1 MCEDNKYESSEK
13 CSINIGFVRVFN
25 QLIKIID
32 KNLAGHSEFEHQ
44 IIMSKKKAHDY
55 DHYIFNVSNTEPIN
69 PEDSHSYSLTSDVYS
84 PGSIEKTILE
94 KYSQILGYQIDL
106 SSEFNE
112 FKIKIPIVSDES

>member
-1 MCEDNKYESSEK
+1 
-13 CSINIGFVRVFN
+13 
-25 QLIKIID
+25 
-32 KNLAGHSEFEHQ
+32 
-44 IIMSKKKAHDY
+44 MSKKTDHDY
-55 DHYIFNVSNTEPIN
+55 DHYIFNVSNKEPIN

-94 KYSQILGYQIDL
+94 KYSQILGCQIDL